1 MSISS
6 NGEYSFTFSGT
17 IDFGSVPNY
26 YRVRISLKYTSSDSA
41 SLILTA
47 STPIVGTVQK
57 ETHIISQSSTPTG
70 LSLNSTVVHSNNI
83 AISTNASIGLIE
95 IMLRFWKCSSGC
107 TVCLNQQLCQ
117 LCDDPNFM
125 LSYNC
130 VANCTVYIHFM
141 PNRTCLTSCPSGY
154 FQTVS
159 VDNLK
164 YCTSCNSPCLAC
176 SNSSFCISCV
186 NGYYYYNYNC
196 NTVCPVGYYA
206 NSSSNTCKSCI
217 NPCKTCS
224 SETKCLSCSQGFW
237 NGTACSNSCPS
248 GQFGDS
254 INFICSNCDPSCLTC
269 INSATTCT
277 SCNSSL
283 IFYNKQCLSVCPTR
297 FFNQSNTCSLCIPPC
312 YTCSSEILCLSCSYN
327 YLLNSS
333 CIS

>member
-1 MSISS
+1 
-6 NGEYSFTFSGT
+6 
-17 IDFGSVPNY
+17 
-26 YRVRISLKYTSSDSA
+26 
-41 SLILTA
+41 
-47 STPIVGTVQK
+47 
-57 ETHIISQSSTPTG
+57 
-70 LSLNSTVVHSNNI
+70 
-83 AISTNASIGLIE
+83 
-95 IMLRFWKCSSGC
+95 MLRFWKCSSGC

-117 LCDDPNFM
+117 LCDEPNFM

-141 PNRTCLTSCPSGY
+141 PNRTCLTSCPPGY

-159 VDNLK
+159 IDNLK

-196 NTVCPVGYYA
+196 NTVCPAGYYA
-206 NSSSNTCKSCI
+206 NTSSNTCKSCI

-237 NGTACSNSCPS
+237 NGTACSNSCPN

-254 INFICSNCDPSCLTC
+254 VNFVCSNCDLSCLTC

-283 IFYNKQCLSVCPTR
+283 IFYNKQCLLVCPTR

-312 YTCSSEILCLSCSYN
+312 YTCSSDVLCISCSYN

-333 CIS
+333 CISECPIGFYKDQANLICESCLPSCNTCSSNTMCTSCKSGCLFSGTCLTDCPSLQLYKKISSSSLCDCVQCVYPCNTCTNQNTCLSCL